1 LTLHRALGTFDDE
14 IEPYLLRSMPELLG
28 RKGDDSHKPH
38 EHQSGFGSTDLLLLL
53 MTLIWGSNFT
63 VIKYSLEDLL
73 PLSFNAL
80 RFTLASAAMLIVA
93 VAMRD
98 RVEKLAPG
106 DGRKLFLLGL
116 LGNTC
121 YQSMFIIGMAHTRAG
136 NAALILAT
144 TPLFTA
150 ILGRI
155 RKHEYFATQGVLGLL
170 LAFAGIVMIVVSGH
184 GEVSIGETLVGD
196 SLLLG
201 STLCWSLYTV
211 GSKQLVQKYGSM
223 KATTIM
229 MTSGTPLLLAVC
241 TPSLL
246 RQDWSRVRPIAWAGL
261 AFSGLFAIA
270 LAYLI
275 WSYGVRTI
283 GSTRTAIYS
292 NITPIV
298 AMLVAWPA
306 LGESPAV
313 GQIFGAVV
321 IFAGVYLVQ
330 HGMIALGPSEELEQ
344 ELEEAALGPGKN

>member
-1 LTLHRALGTFDDE
+1 
-14 IEPYLLRSMPELLG
+14 MPELLE
-28 RKGDDSHKPH
+28 RKGDDQHKSN

-80 RFTLASAAMLIVA
+80 RFTLASAVMLILALV
-93 VAMRD
+93 MRNG
-98 RVEKLAPG
+98 VELAPG

-121 YQSMFIIGMAHTRAG
+121 YQSMFIIGMSHTRAG
-136 NAALILAT
+136 NAVLILAT

-155 RKHEYFATQGVLGLL
+155 RKHEYFALRGVAGLL
-170 LAFAGIVMIVVSGH
+170 LAFGGIVMIVISGR
-184 GEVSIGETLVGD
+184 GELSMGETLIGD

-201 STLCWSLYTV
+201 STLCWSLYAV
-211 GSKQLVQKYGSM
+211 GSKQLVHKYGAM

-229 MTSGTPLLLAVC
+229 MTSGTPFLRAVC
-241 TPSLL
+241 APSLL
-246 RQDWSRVRPIAWAGL
+246 RQDWSRVRSLAWTGL
-261 AFSGLFAIA
+261 VFSGLFAIA

-313 GQIFGAVV
+313 GQILGAVV
-321 IFAGVYLVQ
+321 IFGGVYLVQ
-330 HGMIALGPSEELEQ
+330 HGMVAIAPSEELEE
-344 ELEEAALGPGKN
+344 ELEEAALGPGRN

>member
-1 LTLHRALGTFDDE
+1 
-14 IEPYLLRSMPELLG
+14 MPEPLE
-28 RKGDDSHKPH
+28 RKGGNQYISN

-80 RFTLASAAMLIVA
+80 RFTLASAAMLILA
-93 VAMRD
+93 LAMRN
-98 RVEKLAPG
+98 RVELAPG
-106 DGRKLFLLGL
+106 DGRRLFLLGL

-150 ILGRI
+150 VLGRI
-155 RKHEYFATQGVLGLL
+155 RKHEYFAKRGVVGLL
-170 LAFAGIVMIVVSGH
+170 LAFAGIVMIVISGR

-211 GSKQLVQKYGSM
+211 GSKQLVHKYGSM

-229 MTSGTPLLLAVC
+229 MTSGTPFLLAVC
-241 TPSLL
+241 APSLM
-246 RQDWSRVRPIAWAGL
+246 RQDWSRVRPLAWAGL

-306 LGESPAV
+306 LGESPSI
-313 GQIFGAVV
+313 GQVLGAVV
-321 IFAGVYLVQ
+321 IFGGVYLVQ
-330 HGMIALGPSEELEQ
+330 HGMIAIAPSEELEQ

>member
-1 LTLHRALGTFDDE
+1 
-14 IEPYLLRSMPELLG
+14 MPELLE
-28 RKGDDSHKPH
+28 RKGDDQHKSN

-80 RFTLASAAMLIVA
+80 RFTLASAVMLILA
-93 VAMRD
+93 LAMRN
-98 RVEKLAPG
+98 RVELAPG
-106 DGRKLFLLGL
+106 DARKLFLLGL

-121 YQSMFIIGMAHTRAG
+121 YQSMFIIGMSHTRAG

-155 RKHEYFATQGVLGLL
+155 RKHEYFALRGVAGLL
-170 LAFAGIVMIVVSGH
+170 LAFGGIVMIVISGR
-184 GEVSIGETLVGD
+184 GELSMGETLIGD

-211 GSKQLVQKYGSM
+211 GSKQLVHKYGSM

-229 MTSGTPLLLAVC
+229 MTSGTPFLLAVC
-241 TPSLL
+241 APSLL
-246 RQDWSRVRPIAWAGL
+246 RQDWSRVRPLAWGGL

-298 AMLVAWPA
+298 AMLVAYPLWENLRP
-306 LGESPAV
+306 LDKSWER
-313 GQIFGAVV
+313 
-321 IFAGVYLVQ
+321 L
-330 HGMIALGPSEELEQ
+330 
-344 ELEEAALGPGKN
+344 